1 MGGTSKSTQQSQQQS
16 QLTPWAPAAS
26 GLTDIFGRLAPSIDT
41 LAGTPLTDQAFGALT
56 ANAEAPNPYAAPVKG
71 ATLAELAGAPN
82 YAHAADLLDRGYG
95 ATAAALSPYTSGSA
109 LDPASNPALAQEL
122 GLVNTDVVN
131 AVNPMFAAAG
141 RLGSPA
147 NYQAVARGIA
157 QGSAPIL
164 ANAASNQISAAGAL
178 AGAGTSTAAGLGNLD
193 AGNAGILAQGIANAP
208 AAYAA
213 QNFGPQALLT
223 AALAQQQL
231 PISNAGLLSSIYG
244 QPAAQFGTQTG
255 SSSSTGTQTMSPM
268 QQILMGTQAFDNLLN
283 PFRTRTGWSFPG
295 SG

>member
-41 LAGTPLTDQAFGALT
+41 LAGTPLTNQAFGALA
-56 ANAEAPNPYAAPVKG
+56 ANAQAPNPYAVPVQG

-82 YAHAADLLDRGYG
+82 YAHATNLLDRGYG

-122 GLVNTDVVN
+122 GLVNTDVMN

-164 ANAASNQISAAGAL
+164 ANAASNQINAAGAL
-178 AGAGTSTAAGLGNLD
+178 TGAGTSTAAGLGNLD

-213 QNFGPQALLT
+213 QSFGPQALLT
-223 AALAQQQL
+223 TALAQQQL

-244 QPAAQFGTQTG
+244 QSAAQFGTQSG

-268 QQILMGTQAFDNLLN
+268 QQILMGTQAFDNLLS

-295 SG
+295 